1 MECGH
6 SFLRAFGL
14 LLPKYR
20 SGRNKLTV
28 PVRQLEEDPDDPK
41 MNVLVSVHTEAKR
54 IRHKHDFRPQPT
66 KEKERRAIR
75 SEFVLEMKEK
85 MEREESREKYK
96 LRKQTVEPVFGTTK
110 KWMGFTQFLL
120 RGHEKVNGEWQL
132 VALAYNFKRLYR
144 MLCVQNAVT

>member
-1 MECGH
+1 
-6 SFLRAFGL
+6 
-14 LLPKYR
+14 
-20 SGRNKLTV
+20 
-28 PVRQLEEDPDDPK
+28 
-41 MNVLVSVHTEAKR
+41 
-54 IRHKHDFRPQPT
+54 
-66 KEKERRAIR
+66 
-75 SEFVLEMKEK
+75 MKEK

-144 MLCVQNAVT
+144 MLCVQQAVR